1 MHVTHLPF
9 VSLENIEEIVNVR
22 LSCKIC
28 VVFFGERQYIF
39 LPARPSRVDS
49 VGVPWTAFIGEITQN
64 VAVSFKSRARGSVLA
79 PRTANVTSH
88 LDARRACV
96 ALHVNRA
103 LRHDVTILSSF

>member
-9 VSLENIEEIVNVR
+9 VSLENIEEIVHVR
-22 LSCKIC
+22 LSCTIC
-28 VVFFGERQYIF
+28 VVFFGERQHIF

-79 PRTANVTSH
+79 PRTT
-88 LDARRACV
+88 DV
-96 ALHVNRA
+96 ALRVHRA
-103 LRHDVTILSSF
+103 RRHDVTILSSF